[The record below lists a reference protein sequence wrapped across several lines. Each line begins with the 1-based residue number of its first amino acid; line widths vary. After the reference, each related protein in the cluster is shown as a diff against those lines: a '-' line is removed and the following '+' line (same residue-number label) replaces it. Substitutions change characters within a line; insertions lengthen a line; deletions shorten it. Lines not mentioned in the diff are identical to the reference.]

1 MPRITDDFHTMKDVA
16 WYGSSFL
23 FVLAAAQL
31 VWGKLYIMY
40 PAKWV
45 FLAGLTIFEIGSL
58 LCGLAPSSAALI
70 AGRSIAGLGAG
81 AIEVGTFIIIV
92 YVIPLHKRPIYMS
105 LSEGIYGGGGERRGA
120 VVSIILG
127 PVNLIRGL

>member
-31 VWGKLYIMY
+31 VWGKLYTMY

-81 AIEVGTFIIIV
+81 AIEVGTFIIIA

-105 LSEGIYGGGGERRGA
+105 LSEGIYGGA
-120 VVSIILG
+120 SVAG
-127 PVNLIRGL
+127 PL